1 MQDLQSLLP
10 PVSSLLQK
18 GIQILLCSRK
28 IELIFYL
35 FAMKK
40 EISSVPVKPVAG
52 GVNCQ
57 DACGGEEAESTE
69 SCGWARGWGCHSVPW
84 VLSVGRPAG
93 ATAFHTTS
101 SGPIASCLPCASHI
115 HHISWER
122 LWIVQRWR
130 VPKGKR
136 PSAGDLSFV
145 KQRCLGWQGW
155 FSFSMFGWASPFLQ
169 KICLKPLSKGV
180 YYLEDT

>member
-40 EISSVPVKPVAG
+40 EISVPVKPVAG

-101 SGPIASCLPCASHI
+101 SGSIASCLPCASHI

-145 KQRCLGWQGW
+145 KQCCLGWQGW
-155 FSFSMFGWASPFLQ
+155 FSFSMFG
-169 KICLKPLSKGV
+169 
-180 YYLEDT
+180 